1 MRCSGSF
8 LVNHWS
14 VHGRD
19 CVVHAKMCVYML
31 PLPFHCVRRAAVKAV
46 LLLLPILGL
55 TWLCGVLVPFS
66 TVMAY
71 IFITLSSLQVDTDA
85 NTLPQLHTCSRVWS
99 KIFHF
104 SNFLAYALKVIDDII
119 GVNKNL
125 NI

>member
-1 MRCSGSF
+1 M
-8 LVNHWS
+8 
-14 VHGRD
+14 
-19 CVVHAKMCVYML
+19 
-31 PLPFHCVRRAAVKAV
+31 KAV

-85 NTLPQLHTCSRVWS
+85 NTLPQMHTRSRFGQNLS
-99 KIFHF
+99 LFK
-104 SNFLAYALKVIDDII
+104 FLAYALKGIVDII

>member
-1 MRCSGSF
+1 M
-8 LVNHWS
+8 
-14 VHGRD
+14 
-19 CVVHAKMCVYML
+19 
-31 PLPFHCVRRAAVKAV
+31 RRAAVKAV

-85 NTLPQLHTCSRVWS
+85 NTLPQMHTRVWS
-99 KIFHF
+99 KPFTF
-104 SNFLAYALKVIDDII
+104 KFLAYALKVIDDIT